1 MCRPPPNY
9 HGFEGPTRMTSD
21 QLREQLE
28 RAIPEL
34 RGADGYVPSGL
45 PGLGVMRLTSPT
57 PLEATVYEP
66 VLCLILKGRKRTLAG
81 AVSVDFGP
89 GESLIVSH
97 DLPVVS
103 QVTECPYLAVILS
116 LDVGMLRS
124 VVDETEVP
132 PVGRGCASALE
143 VGQTDVRVMEAL
155 GRYVAMSRHP
165 AEVRILGPLVLKEIH
180 FGLLHAPH
188 AGTLRDLVRAESA
201 ASQIHRA
208 VTAIRK
214 KFRTGVSVPALART
228 SGMSES
234 AFYRNFKAIS
244 GTTPLQYVKAM
255 RLLEARRLL
264 SSEGY
269 NVTQAAFEVG
279 YASATQFS
287 REYSREFG
295 VPPSAHARAGE
306 Q

>member
-1 MCRPPPNY
+1 MVIAA
-9 HGFEGPTRMTSD
+9 HA
-21 QLREQLE
+21 L
-28 RAIPEL
+28 
-34 RGADGYVPSGL
+34 
-45 PGLGVMRLTSPT
+45 
-57 PLEATVYEP
+57 
-66 VLCLILKGRKRTLAG
+66 VLCLILRGRKRTLAG

-103 QVTECPYLAVILS
+103 QVTECPYLAVVLS

-165 AEVRILGPLVLKEIH
+165 AEVRILEPLVLKEIH
-180 FGLLHAPH
+180 FRLLHAPH
-188 AGTLRDLVRAESA
+188 AGTLRDLVRADSA

-234 AFYRNFKAIS
+234 AFYRNFQAIS

-255 RLLEARRLL
+255 RLLEAMRLL
-264 SSEGY
+264 YGE
-269 NVTQAAFEVG
+269 AAGDGGIDGGDVAAPR
-279 YASATQFS
+279 ASCSIGRRPLRRARGSNPS
-287 REYSREFG
+287 RSTSRS
-295 VPPSAHARAGE
+295 PTSTHCTRP
-306 Q
+306 